1 MRTQNE
7 LEFIVR
13 IFKIQIMRIIWY
25 CSASDS
31 RIWLSR
37 TSNTFRK
44 FENSIPILSNTSMV
58 KEQCEPNLLVDNLE
72 CIGTLWAK
80 YQPKRPNFHGRNL
93 QQ

>member
-1 MRTQNE
+1 M
-7 LEFIVR
+7 VR
-13 IFKIQIMRIIWY
+13 Y

-44 FENSIPILSNTSMV
+44 FENSIPTLSNCSFLKQHTSMV

-72 CIGTLWAK
+72 CIGTFWAK